1 VTAQTY
7 LSRVSLRS
15 DVPAAALRELLLPIG
30 EDQRVASAHRLI
42 WTLFAD
48 SPDRARD
55 FLWREGRPGEF
66 YVLSERKPDD
76 RHDLFRVDPPQVF
89 APSLRVGDRLG
100 FVLRV
105 NATVSRSSGPGRRGK
120 PCDIVMDAIR
130 STPQGGRTEARKG
143 LLNQVAIKWMSE
155 RGAKCGFALPEQA
168 NDENADPMHLGPLQ
182 VLGYRTMRMDRRN
195 GKQKLSVGVLDLQG
209 ELEVRDPTL
218 FLTSVKDGF
227 GRAKA
232 FGCGLMLIKRA

>member
-1 VTAQTY
+1 MTELSY
-7 LSRVSLRS
+7 LSRISLRN

-76 RHDLFRVDPPQVF
+76 RHGLFRVEPPQVF
-89 APSLRVGDRLG
+89 APSLATGDRLS

-105 NATVSRSSGPGRRGK
+105 NATISRR
-120 PCDIVMDAIR
+120 
-130 STPQGGRTEARKG
+130 
-143 LLNQVAIKWMSE
+143 
-155 RGAKCGFALPEQA
+155 
-168 NDENADPMHLGPLQ
+168 
-182 VLGYRTMRMDRRN
+182 
-195 GKQKLSVGVLDLQG
+195 
-209 ELEVRDPTL
+209 
-218 FLTSVKDGF
+218 
-227 GRAKA
+227 
-232 FGCGLMLIKRA
+232 